1 MMENV
6 LKQYFGYSA
15 FRPKQREIIQHLLD
29 GKDALVLMPTGGGK
43 SMCYQLPALMMNGVT
58 VVVSPLLSLMKDQV
72 ESLQANGIAARAI
85 NSAVSETEN
94 MLVRRECAQGMIK
107 LLYVSPERLLV
118 ELPFLQENVEISL
131 FAIDEAHCISA
142 WGHDFRPEY
151 AQLGILRE
159 TFPNVPIVALTAT
172 ADKVTRTDIL
182 EQLHIPNARMF
193 VSSFDR
199 PNLNLDVKRG
209 MNTKERN
216 QAILQFMLRHQH
228 DCGIIYCMSRKTT
241 ESVAA
246 YLRSHQFTTAVYHAG
261 LTVEEREKAQND
273 FVCDRVQIVCA
284 TIAFGMGINKS
295 NVRFV
300 IHYNLPKSIENF
312 YQEIGRA
319 GRDGLRS
326 DTLLFYNVSDIIQLN
341 RFALDSGQ
349 REINM
354 ERLRRMQEYAESNV
368 CRRRILLNYFG
379 QPYLCECGHCDVC
392 QHPPQRFDG
401 TILIQKALSAIVRGN
416 SELTL
421 RMVVDVLCGSYS
433 AEVRQKNLH
442 AIKTFGVGRDV
453 PRRDW
458 NDYLLQMLQMG
469 FVEIQYDRY
478 NYLRITD
485 AGLDVLYGRQAA
497 TLAIPQREEEP
508 HPRRRKTAK
517 ELQRKLDLAL
527 PETDSAQIMD
537 EALFGDLRDLRK
549 RLAQEQN
556 LPPYIVFSDNVL
568 RTLSA
573 RKPCNLDEFGETPGI
588 GDYKCKKYGAVFLE
602 VNVLCVGNA
611 EF

>member
-118 ELPFLQENVEISL
+118 EFPFLQENVEISL

-527 PETDSAQIMD
+527 SETDSAQIMD

-602 VNVLCVGNA
+602 VIRKYR
-611 EF
+611 

>member
-485 AGLDVLYGRQAA
+485 AGLDVLYGRQAV

-527 PETDSAQIMD
+527 PETDSAQIVD

-602 VNVLCVGNA
+602 VIRKYR
-611 EF
+611 

>member
-43 SMCYQLPALMMNGVT
+43 SMCYQLQALMMNGVT

-485 AGLDVLYGRQAA
+485 AGLDVLYGRQTA

-602 VNVLCVGNA
+602 VIRKYR
-611 EF
+611 

>member
-182 EQLHIPNARMF
+182 AQLHIPNARMF

-349 REINM
+349 REINT

-433 AEVRQKNLH
+433 DEVRQKNLH

-527 PETDSAQIMD
+527 PETDSVQIMD

-602 VNVLCVGNA
+602 VIRKYR
-611 EF
+611 

>member
-497 TLAIPQREEEP
+497 ILAIPQREEEP

-527 PETDSAQIMD
+527 PETDSVQIMD

-602 VNVLCVGNA
+602 VIRKYR
-611 EF
+611 

>member
-1 MMENV
+1 
-6 LKQYFGYSA
+6 
-15 FRPKQREIIQHLLD
+15 
-29 GKDALVLMPTGGGK
+29 
-43 SMCYQLPALMMNGVT
+43 MCYQLPALVMKGVT
-58 VVVSPLLSLMKDQV
+58 IVVSPLLSLMKDQV
-72 ESLQANGIAARAI
+72 ESLLANGIEARAI
-85 NSAVSETEN
+85 NSAASETEN
-94 MLVRRECAQGMIK
+94 MLVRRECAQGLIK
-107 LLYVSPERLLV
+107 LLYISPERLLA
-118 ELPFLQENVEISL
+118 ELPFLQESVDVSM
-131 FAIDEAHCISA
+131 FAVDEAHCISG

-151 AQLGILRE
+151 TQLGVLRE
-159 TFPNVPIVALTAT
+159 MFPGVPIVALTAT

-182 EQLHIPNARMF
+182 EQLNIPEARMF

-209 MNTKERN
+209 MNSKERN
-216 QAILQFMLRHQH
+216 QAILQFMLRHQN
-228 DCGIIYCMSRKTT
+228 DCGIIYCLSRKTT

-246 YLRSHQFTTAVYHAG
+246 YLRSHQFTAAVYHAG
-261 LTVEEREKAQND
+261 LSVEEREKAQED

-319 GRDGLRS
+319 GRDGLPS

-341 RFALDSGQ
+341 KFAQESGQ

-354 ERLRRMQEYAESNV
+354 ERLRRMQEYAEANV

-401 TILIQKALSAIVRGN
+401 TILVQKALSAIVRGN

-421 RMVVDVLCGSYS
+421 RMVVDVLCGNYS

-453 PRRDW
+453 PHRDW
-458 NDYLLQMLQMG
+458 NDYILQMLQMG
-469 FVEIQYDRY
+469 YVEIQYDRY
-478 NYLRITD
+478 NYLRVTD
-485 AGLDVLYGRQAA
+485 AGMDVLYGRQPAS
-497 TLAIPQREEEP
+497 LAVPHREDEP
-508 HPRRRKTAK
+508 RQGRKKTAK
-517 ELQRKLDLAL
+517 ELQRKLELTVSGA
-527 PETDSAQIMD
+527 EAEQMMD
-537 EALFGDLRDLRK
+537 EALFGALRDLRK
-549 RLAQEQN
+549 QLAQEQN
-556 LPPYIVFSDNVL
+556 LPSYIVFSDNVL
-568 RTLSA
+568 RALST
-573 RKPCNLDEFGETPGI
+573 RKPGSLDEFGETPGI
-588 GDYKCKKYGAVFLE
+588 GEYKCRKYGAVFLE
-602 VNVLCVGNA
+602 IIRKYM
-611 EF
+611 

>member
-118 ELPFLQENVEISL
+118 EIPFLQENVEISL

-527 PETDSAQIMD
+527 PETDSVQIMD

-602 VNVLCVGNA
+602 VIRKYR
-611 EF
+611 

>member
-1 MMENV
+1 MENV

-485 AGLDVLYGRQAA
+485 AGLDVLYGRQTA

-602 VNVLCVGNA
+602 VIRKYR
-611 EF
+611 

>member
-573 RKPCNLDEFGETPGI
+573 RKPCNMDEFGETPGI

-602 VNVLCVGNA
+602 VIRKYR
-611 EF
+611 

>member
-107 LLYVSPERLLV
+107 MLYVSPERLLV

-228 DCGIIYCMSRKTT
+228 DCGIIYCMSRKNT

-588 GDYKCKKYGAVFLE
+588 GDYKCKKYGVVFLE
-602 VNVLCVGNA
+602 VIRKYR
-611 EF
+611 

>member
-118 ELPFLQENVEISL
+118 ELPFLHENVEISL

-228 DCGIIYCMSRKTT
+228 DCGIIYCISRKTT

-485 AGLDVLYGRQAA
+485 AGLDVLYGRQTA

-527 PETDSAQIMD
+527 PETDSTQIMD

-602 VNVLCVGNA
+602 VIRKYR
-611 EF
+611 

>member
-15 FRPKQREIIQHLLD
+15 FRPKQREIIQYLLD

-58 VVVSPLLSLMKDQV
+58 IVVSPLLSLMKDQV

-85 NSAVSETEN
+85 NSAVSEAEN

-527 PETDSAQIMD
+527 PETDSVQIMD

-602 VNVLCVGNA
+602 VIRKYR
-611 EF
+611 

>member
-118 ELPFLQENVEISL
+118 EFPFLQENVEISL

-602 VNVLCVGNA
+602 VIRKYR
-611 EF
+611 

>member
-241 ESVAA
+241 ENVAA

-485 AGLDVLYGRQAA
+485 AGLDVLYGRQTA

-527 PETDSAQIMD
+527 PETDSVQIMD

-602 VNVLCVGNA
+602 VIRKYR
-611 EF
+611 

>member
-401 TILIQKALSAIVRGN
+401 TILIQKALSAIVRGY

-485 AGLDVLYGRQAA
+485 AGLDVLYGRQTA

-602 VNVLCVGNA
+602 VIRKYR
-611 EF
+611 

>member
-43 SMCYQLPALMMNGVT
+43 SMCYQLPALMMNGIT

-349 REINM
+349 REINT

-485 AGLDVLYGRQAA
+485 AGLDVLYGRQTA

-527 PETDSAQIMD
+527 PETDSVQIMD

-602 VNVLCVGNA
+602 VIRKYR
-611 EF
+611 

>member
-485 AGLDVLYGRQAA
+485 AGLDVLYGRQTA

-602 VNVLCVGNA
+602 VIRKYR
-611 EF
+611 

>member
-527 PETDSAQIMD
+527 PETDSVQIMD

-588 GDYKCKKYGAVFLE
+588 GDYKSKKYGAVFLE
-602 VNVLCVGNA
+602 VIRKYR
-611 EF
+611 

>member
-29 GKDALVLMPTGGGK
+29 GNDALVLMPTGGGK

-349 REINM
+349 REINT

-485 AGLDVLYGRQAA
+485 AGLDVLYGRQAT

-602 VNVLCVGNA
+602 VIRKYR
-611 EF
+611 

>member
-341 RFALDSGQ
+341 RFAQDSGQ

-602 VNVLCVGNA
+602 VIRKYR
-611 EF
+611 

>member
-159 TFPNVPIVALTAT
+159 TFSNVPIVALTAT

-602 VNVLCVGNA
+602 VIRKYR
-611 EF
+611 

>member
-349 REINM
+349 REINT

-517 ELQRKLDLAL
+517 ELQRKLDFAL
-527 PETDSAQIMD
+527 PETDSVQIMD

-602 VNVLCVGNA
+602 VIRKYR
-611 EF
+611 

>member
-485 AGLDVLYGRQAA
+485 AGLDVLYGRQTV

-602 VNVLCVGNA
+602 VIRKYR
-611 EF
+611 

>member
-349 REINM
+349 REINT

-485 AGLDVLYGRQAA
+485 AGLDVLYGRQTA

-602 VNVLCVGNA
+602 VIRKYR
-611 EF
+611 

>member
-118 ELPFLQENVEISL
+118 ELPFLQENIEISL

-485 AGLDVLYGRQAA
+485 AGLDVLYGRQAV

-602 VNVLCVGNA
+602 VIRKYR
-611 EF
+611 

>member
-602 VNVLCVGNA
+602 VIRKYR
-611 EF
+611 

>member
-527 PETDSAQIMD
+527 PETDSVQIMD
-537 EALFGDLRDLRK
+537 EALFDDLRDLRK

-602 VNVLCVGNA
+602 VIRKYR
-611 EF
+611 

>member
-1 MMENV
+1 
-6 LKQYFGYSA
+6 
-15 FRPKQREIIQHLLD
+15 
-29 GKDALVLMPTGGGK
+29 
-43 SMCYQLPALMMNGVT
+43 MMNGVT

-485 AGLDVLYGRQAA
+485 AGLDVLYGRQTA

-602 VNVLCVGNA
+602 VIRKYR
-611 EF
+611 

>member
-118 ELPFLQENVEISL
+118 EIPFLQENVEISL

-182 EQLHIPNARMF
+182 EQLHILNARMF

-485 AGLDVLYGRQAA
+485 AGLDVLYGRQTA

-527 PETDSAQIMD
+527 PETDSVQIMD

-602 VNVLCVGNA
+602 VIRKYR
-611 EF
+611 

>member
-341 RFALDSGQ
+341 RFALVSGQ

-527 PETDSAQIMD
+527 PETDSVQIMD

-602 VNVLCVGNA
+602 VIRKYR
-611 EF
+611 

>member
-497 TLAIPQREEEP
+497 TLAIPQRGEEP

-602 VNVLCVGNA
+602 VIRKYR
-611 EF
+611 

>member
-172 ADKVTRTDIL
+172 ADKVTRADIL

-485 AGLDVLYGRQAA
+485 AGLDVLYGRQTA

-602 VNVLCVGNA
+602 VIRKYR
-611 EF
+611 

>member
-485 AGLDVLYGRQAA
+485 AGLDVLYGRQTA

-508 HPRRRKTAK
+508 HPHRRKTAK

-527 PETDSAQIMD
+527 PETDSVQIMD

-602 VNVLCVGNA
+602 VIRKYR
-611 EF
+611 

>member
-1 MMENV
+1 MIENL

-43 SMCYQLPALMMNGVT
+43 SMCYQLPALVMKGVT
-58 VVVSPLLSLMKDQV
+58 IVVSPLLSLMKDQV
-72 ESLQANGIAARAI
+72 ESLLANGIEARAI
-85 NSAVSETEN
+85 NSAASETEN
-94 MLVRRECAQGMIK
+94 MLVRRECAQGLIK
-107 LLYVSPERLLV
+107 LLYISPERLLT
-118 ELPFLQENVEISL
+118 ELPFLQESVDVSM
-131 FAIDEAHCISA
+131 FAVDEAHCISG

-151 AQLGILRE
+151 TQLGVLKE
-159 TFPNVPIVALTAT
+159 MFPGVPIVALTAT

-182 EQLHIPNARMF
+182 EQLNIPEARMF

-199 PNLNLDVKRG
+199 PNLNLDVRRG
-209 MNTKERN
+209 LNSKERN
-216 QAILQFMLRHQH
+216 QAILQFMLRHQN
-228 DCGIIYCMSRKTT
+228 DCGIIYCLSRKTT

-246 YLRSHQFTTAVYHAG
+246 YLRSHQFTAAVYHAG
-261 LTVEEREKAQND
+261 LSVEEREKAQED

-319 GRDGLRS
+319 GRDGLPS

-341 RFALDSGQ
+341 KFAQESGQ

-354 ERLRRMQEYAESNV
+354 ERLRRMQEYAEANV

-379 QPYLCECGHCDVC
+379 QPYLCDCGHCDVC

-401 TILIQKALSAIVRGN
+401 TIMVQKALSAIVRGN

-421 RMVVDVLCGSYS
+421 RMVVDVLCGNYS

-453 PRRDW
+453 PHRDW
-458 NDYLLQMLQMG
+458 NDYILQMLQMG
-469 FVEIQYDRY
+469 YVEIQYDRY
-478 NYLRITD
+478 NYLRVTD
-485 AGLDVLYGRQAA
+485 AGMDVLYGRQPAS
-497 TLAIPQREEEP
+497 LAVPHREDEP
-508 HPRRRKTAK
+508 RPRRKKTAK
-517 ELQRKLDLAL
+517 ELQRKLELTVSGA
-527 PETDSAQIMD
+527 EAEQMMD
-537 EALFGDLRDLRK
+537 EALFGALRDLRK
-549 RLAQEQN
+549 QLAQEQN

-568 RTLSA
+568 RALST
-573 RKPCNLDEFGETPGI
+573 RKPGSLDEFGETPGI
-588 GDYKCKKYGAVFLE
+588 GEYKCRKYGAVFLE
-602 VNVLCVGNA
+602 IIKKYM
-611 EF
+611 

>member
-1 MMENV
+1 MQNL
-6 LKQYFGYSA
+6 LKQYFGYDT

-43 SMCYQLPALMMNGVT
+43 SMCYQLPALMMKGMT
-58 VVVSPLLSLMKDQV
+58 IVVSPLISLMKDQV

-85 NSAVSETEN
+85 NSAAHETEN
-94 MLVRRECAQGMIK
+94 QMVRRECAQGLVK
-107 LLYVSPERLLV
+107 LLYVSPERLLG
-118 ELPFLQENVEISL
+118 ELAFLQESVEVSM
-131 FAIDEAHCISA
+131 FAVDEAHCISG

-151 AQLGILRE
+151 AQLGVLRD
-159 TFPNVPIVALTAT
+159 TFPGIPIVALTAT
-172 ADKVTRTDIL
+172 ADKVTRADVL
-182 EQLHIPNARMF
+182 EQLHIPEARMF

-199 PNLNLDVKRG
+199 PNLNLDVRRG
-209 MNTKERN
+209 LDSKARK
-216 QAILQFMLRHQH
+216 QAILQFMLRHQN
-228 DCGIIYCMSRKTT
+228 DCGIIYCMSRKNT

-246 YLRSHQFTTAVYHAG
+246 YLQSHQFTVAVYHAG
-261 LTVEEREKAQND
+261 LSVEEREKAQTD

-319 GRDGLRS
+319 GRDGLPS

-341 RFALDSGQ
+341 KFALDSGQ

-354 ERLRRMQEYAESNV
+354 ERLRRMQEYAEASV

-401 TILIQKALSAIVRGN
+401 TILVQKALSAIVRGN

-421 RMVVDVLCGSYS
+421 RVVMDVLCGMYS
-433 AEVRQKNLH
+433 AEVKQKGLH
-442 AIKTFGVGRDV
+442 AIKTFGAGRDV
-453 PRRDW
+453 PHRDW

-469 FVEIQYDRY
+469 FVEIQYDRH
-478 NYLRITD
+478 NYLRVTD
-485 AGLDVLYGRQAA
+485 AGLDVLYGRQGAS
-497 TLAIPQREEEP
+497 LAVPHHEEEP
-508 HPRRRKTAK
+508 KPRRKKTAK
-517 ELQRKLDLAL
+517 ELQRKLNLPLPGDEDVQTVDEGLFAAL
-527 PETDSAQIMD
+527 RE
-537 EALFGDLRDLRK
+537 LRK
-549 RLAQEQN
+549 QLAQEQN

-568 RTLSA
+568 RNLSA
-573 RKPCNLDEFGETPGI
+573 RKPGNLEEFGQTPGI
-588 GDYKCKKYGAVFLE
+588 GEYKCKKYGTVFLD
-602 VNVLCVGNA
+602 VIRRYRQA
-611 EF
+611 

>member
-485 AGLDVLYGRQAA
+485 AGLDVLYGRQTA
-497 TLAIPQREEEP
+497 TLAIPQMEEEP

-527 PETDSAQIMD
+527 PETDSVQIMD

-602 VNVLCVGNA
+602 VIRKYR
-611 EF
+611 

>member
-1 MMENV
+1 MIENL

-43 SMCYQLPALMMNGVT
+43 SMCYQLPALVMKVVT
-58 VVVSPLLSLMKDQV
+58 IVVSPLLSLMKDQV
-72 ESLQANGIAARAI
+72 ESLLANGIEARAI
-85 NSAVSETEN
+85 NSAASETEN
-94 MLVRRECAQGMIK
+94 MLVRRECAQGQVK
-107 LLYVSPERLLV
+107 LLYISPERLLT
-118 ELPFLQENVEISL
+118 ELPFLQESVDVSM
-131 FAIDEAHCISA
+131 FAVDEAHCISG

-151 AQLGILRE
+151 TQLGVLKE
-159 TFPNVPIVALTAT
+159 MFPGVPIVALTAT

-182 EQLHIPNARMF
+182 EQLNIPEARMF

-199 PNLNLDVKRG
+199 PNLNLDVRRG
-209 MNTKERN
+209 MNSKERN
-216 QAILQFMLRHQH
+216 QAFLQFMLRHQN
-228 DCGIIYCMSRKTT
+228 DCGIIYCLSRKTT

-246 YLRSHQFTTAVYHAG
+246 YLRSHQFTAAVYHAG
-261 LTVEEREKAQND
+261 LSVEEREKAQED

-319 GRDGLRS
+319 GRDGLPS

-341 RFALDSGQ
+341 KFAQESGQ

-354 ERLRRMQEYAESNV
+354 ERLRRMQEYAEANV

-379 QPYLCECGHCDVC
+379 QPYLCDCGHCDVC

-401 TILIQKALSAIVRGN
+401 TILVQKALSAIVRGN

-421 RMVVDVLCGSYS
+421 RMVVDVLCGNYS
-433 AEVRQKNLH
+433 AEVRQKDLH
-442 AIKTFGVGRDV
+442 TIKTFGVGRDV
-453 PRRDW
+453 PHRDW

-469 FVEIQYDRY
+469 YVEIQYDRY
-478 NYLRITD
+478 NYLRVTD
-485 AGLDVLYGRQAA
+485 AGMDVLYGRQPAS
-497 TLAIPQREEEP
+497 LAVPHREDEP
-508 HPRRRKTAK
+508 RPHRKKTAK
-517 ELQRKLDLAL
+517 ELQRKLELTVSGA
-527 PETDSAQIMD
+527 ETEQMMD
-537 EALFGDLRDLRK
+537 EALFGALRDLRK
-549 RLAQEQN
+549 QLAQEQN

-568 RTLSA
+568 RALST
-573 RKPCNLDEFGETPGI
+573 RKPGSLDEFGETPGI
-588 GDYKCKKYGAVFLE
+588 GEYKCRKYGAVFLE
-602 VNVLCVGNA
+602 IIKKYM
-611 EF
+611 